1 MTSNNQWE
9 TLQMAVDELECDAV
23 LLDEEWQV
31 TYASP
36 SLGQRLGYGDSGM
49 EGRPVTQF
57 VHSDDVDG
65 LREFLAGLEGG
76 QERRQRSFRV
86 RGEDGSVR
94 WLEMT
99 GADLTDSAFE
109 SYALHAWDVTEYKTQ
124 EDDLEAFAR
133 ILEQLHGVTNRLYAA
148 GSVDEGLDIV
158 TEAAVEILGFDWCL
172 LSKVDDGLFEVRA
185 TSPESPLSVGDN
197 PMAADEGISG
207 QVYQSGEPHITAD
220 MTTSDEANPT
230 HGYIRSAVTV
240 PVGSWGIFQALS
252 TSPDAFDDR
261 DRRLAETLVAP
272 LATMIER
279 FEGEQQLRDSK
290 AAQERQR
297 RQIEALHAVA
307 TEMKTAVDREEIFE
321 MTIEA
326 VEDILAFDICIIDE
340 VEDDVLVPTAVGS
353 NMSIDDYY
361 EEVPVDSQDNL
372 GSKTYREGETLV
384 VDDLHEAGFAP
395 AQSKFRSAISVPLGD
410 WGIFQAAAER
420 EAAFDN
426 TDRRLVELLTEH
438 TVAAVERLERE
449 QELERQ
455 NDQLEEF
462 ASIVSHDL
470 RNPLSVAM
478 MHTSHVQET
487 GEKGHLTAV
496 MEALERMEAIIDDVL
511 TLAKQGQTIGDVE
524 WVELGTIV
532 NESWDQVPDENASVT
547 VVDDAAIEA
556 DRGRMAQLFENLFRN
571 AVEHGSTSPDSQ
583 AHQDAVEHGSTS
595 PDSQA
600 RQDAVEHGSTSP
612 RSQAPA
618 DAAEHGRE
626 GVTVEV
632 GLSDGVLYVED
643 DGPGI
648 DEELRD
654 RVFEQGYTGSNDG
667 TGFGLAIVRRIAD
680 AHGWSVSVTDGNE
693 GGARFEF
700 TGVTARR

>member
-9 TLQMAVDELECDAV
+9 ALQMAVDELECDAV

-76 QERRQRSFRV
+76 QERGQRSLRV

-94 WLEMT
+94 WLEVT

-148 GSVDEGLDIV
+148 GSVDKGLDIV

-600 RQDAVEHGSTSP
+600 RQDAIEHGGE
-612 RSQAPA
+612 
-618 DAAEHGRE
+618 D
-626 GVTVEV
+626 VTVTV
-632 GLSDGVLYVED
+632 GMLDGEGFYVED
-643 DGPGI
+643 DGMGMS
-648 DEELRD
+648 EQVQERA
-654 RVFEQGYTGSNDG
+654 FESGFSTSDGG
-667 TGFGLAIVRRIAD
+667 TGFGLAIVARVAEG
-680 AHGWSVSVTDGNE
+680 HGWNVEVTE
-693 GGARFEF
+693 SESGGARFEF
-700 TGVTARR
+700 TGVDVVS